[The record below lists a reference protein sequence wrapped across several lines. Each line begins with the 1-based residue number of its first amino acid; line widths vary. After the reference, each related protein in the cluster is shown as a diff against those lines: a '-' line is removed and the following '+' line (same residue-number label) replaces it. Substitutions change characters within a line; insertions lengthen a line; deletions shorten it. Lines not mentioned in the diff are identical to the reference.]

1 MRGIEQ
7 MRRQLGVL
15 ALALGLT
22 GALAL
27 PGATQPRLSGPAAA
41 GYTQLFMSPCGEPYR
56 GKPGDPYPAALWF
69 KMADLNHDG
78 VIDLKEFR
86 ADHAGFFDAL
96 DADGNGVLDG
106 PELAFYER
114 QVAPDVFTP
123 ELLSQAARPGLAL
136 ASDDGR
142 DGARLIFV
150 QQWLPGITGK
160 GPEGGHPGEEKGYN
174 PDTAG
179 SAKGPMNDLGAARRQ
194 PKQLMA
200 AAPYGLLAEPEPVR
214 AADTDLDGRVTKA
227 EFLAA
232 ADRRF
237 KALDKRKDG
246 QLTLDE
252 LPMTAWQAAAERGRG
267 KTRG

>member
-1 MRGIEQ
+1 MAL
-7 MRRQLGVL
+7 MRRQIGVL
-15 ALALGLT
+15 VLALGLT
-22 GALAL
+22 GVAAQ
-27 PGATQPRLSGPAAA
+27 PGAAQPKLSGPAAA

-56 GKPGDPYPAALWF
+56 GKPGDPYPAVLWF
-69 KMADLNHDG
+69 KQADLNHDG

-86 ADHAGFFDAL
+86 ADHEGFFDAL

-106 PELAFYER
+106 PELTFYER

-123 ELLSQAARPGLAL
+123 ERLSQLMHPELAL
-136 ASDDGR
+136 ASLDGR
-142 DGARLIFV
+142 DGARLILV
-150 QQWLPGITGK
+150 QQWLPGLQQ

-174 PDTAG
+174 PDAAG
-179 SAKGPMNDLGAARRQ
+179 AAKGPLSDLGASRRQ
-194 PKQLMA
+194 RKELVA
-200 AAPYGLLAEPEPVR
+200 AAPFGLLAEAEPVR

-246 QLTLDE
+246 KLTLDE
-252 LPMTAWQAAAERGRG
+252 LPMTAWQAAAEKGRG
-267 KTRG
+267 KNRG

>member
-1 MRGIEQ
+1 

-15 ALALGLT
+15 ALGLGLA
-22 GALAL
+22 GVAVA
-27 PGATQPRLSGPAAA
+27 PGVAQQLRGPAAA
-41 GYTQLFMSPCGEPYR
+41 GFTQLFISPCGEPYR

-69 KMADLNHDG
+69 KQADLNHDG

-86 ADHAGFFDAL
+86 ADHEGFFDAL

-123 ELLSQAARPGLAL
+123 ERIGRADRPGLAL
-136 ASDDGR
+136 AADNG
-142 DGARLIFV
+142 GAKLILV
-150 QQWLPGITGK
+150 QQWLPGLVQ
-160 GPEGGHPGEEKGYN
+160 GPEGGHPGEAKGYN
-174 PDTAG
+174 PDAAG
-179 SAKGPMNDLGAARRQ
+179 SAKGPTGDLGASRRQ
-194 PKQLMA
+194 PKELLA
-200 AAPYGLLAEPEPVR
+200 AAPFGLLAEPEPVR

-237 KALDKRKDG
+237 KVLDKHKDG
-246 QLTLDE
+246 KLTLDE
-252 LPMTAWQAAAERGRG
+252 LPMTAWQAAAEKGRG
-267 KTRG
+267 KNRG

>member
-1 MRGIEQ
+1 

-15 ALALGLT
+15 ILALGLS
-22 GALAL
+22 GVAVQ
-27 PGATQPRLSGPAAA
+27 PGAAQPKLSGPAAA
-41 GYTQLFMSPCGEPYR
+41 GFTQLFMSPCGEPYR

-69 KMADLNHDG
+69 KQADLNHDG

-86 ADHAGFFDAL
+86 ADHEGFFDAL

-123 ELLSQAARPGLAL
+123 ERFSQLLRPEPAL
-136 ASDDGR
+136 ASLEWR
-142 DGARLIFV
+142 DGAELILV
-150 QQWLPGITGK
+150 QQYLPGLVQT
-160 GPEGGHPGEEKGYN
+160 PEGGHPGEPHGYN
-174 PDTAG
+174 PDAAG
-179 SAKGPMNDLGAARRQ
+179 SAKGPMSDLGATRRQ
-194 PKQLMA
+194 PKELVA

-246 QLTLDE
+246 RLTLDE
-252 LPMTAWQAAAERGRG
+252 LPMTAWQAAAEKSRG
-267 KTRG
+267 KNKG